1 MDLHNLHRPSASA
14 QQAATQN
21 SQNNYT
27 GSESCKESSTHMA
40 TAGIQDALEKARA
53 EAVHWKKETERMD
66 RIAHEAMEKL
76 KAKRAAKRA
85 LKEECLAWKDR
96 YQELSRAC
104 MANKDTSRELDQAR
118 ITIKH
123 QDNVIQEHV
132 KAIAKFHSTAT
143 SSEEL
148 AKAHHTIRQ
157 YEKERQDVK
166 GLLQIGG
173 EAHRKVQALESRLAA
188 AQAEIATLKTNT
200 STQNV
205 AAIMESTRNQ
215 QVQSELAAVK
225 DRLRATEAQLA
236 ATKDRLR
243 TTEAELA
250 PAKNRLRTTEAE
262 LAATKDRLRTTE
274 AEVTP
279 AKNRLRT
286 IETQLAATK
295 DRLRTTEA
303 EVTPAKDRLRTTEAE
318 LAATKDK
325 LRTAAQNALA
335 VTSRAQACE
344 DMLARAE
351 QVLSTCCKLHAA
363 KNNDEEAN
371 PLADALQ
378 ETVSTIGKYL
388 HERSPTKA

>member
-40 TAGIQDALEKARA
+40 IAGIQSALEKARA

-66 RIAHEAMEKL
+66 RIAHEAMENL

-132 KAIAKFHSTAT
+132 KAMAKFHSTAT

-166 GLLQIGG
+166 GLLQVGG

-200 STQNV
+200 STRNV
-205 AAIMESTRNQ
+205 AGIMESTRNQ
-215 QVQSELAAVK
+215 PVQSELAAVQ

-250 PAKNRLRTTEAE
+250 PAK
-262 LAATKDRLRTTE
+262 D
-274 AEVTP
+274 
-279 AKNRLRT
+279 RLRT

-363 KNNDEEAN
+363 KKNNDEEAN